1 MISFYDRYSN
11 MKISYRPEID
21 GLRAVA
27 VFVVIFYHA
36 QISIFEIEFF
46 KGGFVG
52 VDIFFVISGY
62 LITSIIAKELITT
75 GKFSFKNF
83 YERRIRRILPALL
96 FVILTSLPF
105 AWKYLLSGSFIDFS
119 KSILYSLGFSSNFY
133 FHWSGQ
139 SYDAE
144 NSLLKPFLHTWS
156 LSVEEQF
163 YIIFPV
169 IFLILYKY
177 FKKYLLHIVMV
188 ILLLSLIISDWGS
201 KKYVSATF
209 YLLHTRMWELL
220 AGSVLGYLEIKLG
233 HRSKSKTLNLI
244 LPSIGFFL
252 IGLSVVF
259 FNEQMFHPSLFT
271 LCPVI
276 GVCLIIWFS
285 NKDEIFTRILSTKP
299 FVGLGL
305 ISYSLYLWHY
315 PIFAFGRIKGGA
327 PSQYDKFE
335 WIILTIFLSLVSYFL
350 IERFFRNK
358 NNNFKKIGFALSI
371 MILVITLFN
380 INILNSNKYQ
390 NRFTKL
396 YNFNFNLLN
405 EFEIFKETNDF
416 KKYCTN
422 EMCKYNLKKKNN
434 IILIGDSH
442 ARTLLPGLFNFAK
455 QNNIGLISSIVPGC
469 GFILNTNRIIKKT
482 GQIRHNCSAKK
493 QLERFDLINDYSK
506 SIVISF
512 FRLPL
517 ILEESMFKSN
527 LGYEGDFQ
535 DYIQNNKKNLKTKI
549 ERQKFITKNL
559 KLTITKVLQNGHNF
573 IIVYP
578 YPEVGIHVPNQLIK
592 LSKEVN
598 QKTKFLDNSK
608 ILTDFDLFIKRTK
621 SSFKILDEIQFNRL
635 KKIKP
640 HEFLCDNFIKNKCI
654 THDMNNIYY
663 FDDDHP
669 SNKGAEIINN
679 SIIKEIKK
687 FN

>member
-1 MISFYDRYSN
+1 

-21 GLRAVA
+21 GLRAIA
-27 VFVVIFYHA
+27 VFAVIFYHA
-36 QISIFEIEFF
+36 QISIFEIELF

-62 LITSIIAKELITT
+62 LITSIIIKELENT
-75 GKFSFKNF
+75 GSFSFKYF

-96 FVILTSLPF
+96 FVMLASLPF
-105 AWKYLLSGSFIDFS
+105 AWIYLLPGSFIDFS

-139 SYDAE
+139 AYDAE

-169 IFLILYKY
+169 FFIILFTYLR
-177 FKKYLLHIVMV
+177 KYLLHIM
-188 ILLLSLIISDWGS
+188 IIIFLLSLLMSDWSS

-209 YLLHTRMWELL
+209 YLLHTRIWEIL
-220 AGSVLGYLEIKLG
+220 AGSILGYLEIKFG
-233 HRSKSKTLNLI
+233 HRSKNKSLNLI
-244 LPSIGFFL
+244 LPSFGFLL
-252 IGLSVVF
+252 IGSSIVL
-259 FNEQMFHPSLFT
+259 FNEEMFHPSLIT
-271 LCPVI
+271 IIPVM

-285 NKDEIFTRILSTKP
+285 NKNEILTKFLSSKP
-299 FVGLGL
+299 LVGLGL

-335 WIILTIFLSLVSYFL
+335 WIILTIFLSIISYFL
-350 IERFFRNK
+350 IEKFFRNK
-358 NNNFKKIGFALSI
+358 NNQFKKISFVMSPFALI
-371 MILVITLFN
+371 IILFN
-380 INILNSNKYQ
+380 LNILNTNKHQ
-390 NRFTKL
+390 NRLTEL

-405 EFEIFKETNDF
+405 HYENFKETNDF
-416 KKYCTN
+416 KKYCTD
-422 EMCKYNLKKKNN
+422 EKCVYNLQEKKN
-434 IILIGDSH
+434 IILLGDSH
-442 ARTLLPGLFNFAK
+442 ARTLLPGLFDFAK
-455 QNNIGLISSIVPGC
+455 QNNFGFISSIVPGC

-482 GQIRHNCSAKK
+482 GQIRHNCSEKK
-493 QLERFDLINDYSK
+493 QLERFNLINSYSQ

-527 LGYEGDFQ
+527 LGNEGNFE
-535 DYIQNNKKNLKTKI
+535 DYIQNNEANLKTKI
-549 ERQKFITKNL
+549 ERQEFISNNL
-559 KLTITKVLQNGHNF
+559 KLTVKKVLENDHYF
-573 IIVYP
+573 IVVYP
-578 YPEVGIHVPNQLIK
+578 YPEVGVNVPNKLIK
-592 LSKEVN
+592 MSKEVSKKNTFLN
-598 QKTKFLDNSK
+598 QSK
-608 ILTDFDLFIKRTK
+608 ILTDFDLYIKRTK
-621 SSFKILDEIQFNRL
+621 KSFKVLDELQHEKL
-635 KKIKP
+635 KRIKP
-640 HEFLCDNFIKNKCI
+640 HKFLCDSFVKNKCI
-654 THDMNNIYY
+654 THDTNNIYY

-679 SIIKEIKK
+679 SIIEEIKK